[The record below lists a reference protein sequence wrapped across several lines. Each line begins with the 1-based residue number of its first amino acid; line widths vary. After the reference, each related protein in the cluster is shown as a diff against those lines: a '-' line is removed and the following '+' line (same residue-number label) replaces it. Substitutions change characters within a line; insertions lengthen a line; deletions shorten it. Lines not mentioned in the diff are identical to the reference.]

1 MLPRWN
7 QRNREKDRQVSASEL
22 FRHYL
27 DQCPLVAIIRGVTP
41 GEAEAI
47 GDAIYKGGIR
57 IIEVPL
63 NSPDPLAS
71 IERLANKFGD
81 RVLVGAGT
89 VLRTRQVS
97 EVKQAGG
104 RIIVSPDTNVDVIAA
119 TAAAGLVASPGYFT
133 PSEAFA
139 AIRAGATA
147 LKLFPAEG
155 ASPSALKAQLAVI
168 TCGMPILAVG
178 GIKPGN
184 MRPWLDAGASGFGL
198 GGGLYQPGQSPQDTL
213 ARARAYVDGLKQ

>member
-1 MLPRWN
+1 
-7 QRNREKDRQVSASEL
+7 VSASQL
-22 FRHYL
+22 FHRYL
-27 DQCPLVAIIRGVTP
+27 DQCPLIAIIRGVTP

-47 GDAIYKGGIR
+47 GDALIEGGIR

-81 RVLVGAGT
+81 RALVGAGT
-89 VLRTRQVS
+89 VLRSADVVRVRD
-97 EVKQAGG
+97 AGG
-104 RIIVSPDTNVDVIAA
+104 RIIVSPDTNIDVIAA
-119 TAAAGLVASPGYFT
+119 TASAGLVASPGYFT

-147 LKLFPAEG
+147 LKLFPAEA
-155 ASPSALKAQLAVI
+155 ASPAVLKAQLAVI
-168 TCGMPILAVG
+168 PREVPILAVG
-178 GIKPGN
+178 GIKPDN

-198 GGGLYQPGQSPQDTL
+198 GGGLYQPSQSPEETL
-213 ARARAYVDGLKQ
+213 AKARAYVEGLK